1 MRVWAKLRGFKNRRT
16 VSKNHKNTKKKK
28 EKKPTEKTVRN
39 MKLNGYILVGLKE
52 GIRVEKPENNFRNLR
67 KNRQSNK

>member
-16 VSKNHKNTKKKK
+16 MSTNHKNTKKKK

-39 MKLNGYILVGLKE
+39 MKLNGYILVGLGPE
-52 GIRVEKPENNFRNLR
+52 GRNKRR
-67 KNRQSNK
+67 KT